1 MNPMM
6 ALDSPDAGTAAMTSK
21 TTTKWRPTIMPTNSK
36 KYAVTRQW
44 KDNPSDFQVLEY
56 FGTILECKLF
66 IAGQRADKRYRYD
79 VAEWV

>member
-1 MNPMM
+1 
-6 ALDSPDAGTAAMTSK
+6 
-21 TTTKWRPTIMPTNSK
+21 MPTNSK

-66 IAGQRADKRYRYD
+66 IAGQRADKSYRYD